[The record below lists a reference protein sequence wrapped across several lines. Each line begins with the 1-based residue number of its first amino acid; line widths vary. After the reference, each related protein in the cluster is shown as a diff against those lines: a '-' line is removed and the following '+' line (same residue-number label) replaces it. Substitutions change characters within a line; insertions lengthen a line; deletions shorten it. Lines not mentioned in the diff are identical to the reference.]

1 MKRNIL
7 LFLCAFLATLG
18 VCAGVF
24 MLMKKQANNEADEA
38 AKQAAAT
45 SASTQTTTPAETP
58 ATTTTPAEQPAETT
72 TPADTTEPQQPKQGQ
87 DSTTTP
93 GEEPATTTP
102 TEQSEPTPE
111 PKQEPEELK
120 LKETP
125 RNAEHKSALT
135 AAAVLDAN
143 DPAAALKNLLEKGE
157 ITQEAAEQLAAWG
170 TQNKVKAVE
179 EVGNSRRPNG
189 DRVTRYRLVSDNGG
203 QDLLIDVVREK
214 NGRTY
219 IESAKPSS
227 SDKTKLDAAADS
239 ITVAEGFVEAV
250 RRGDMAVARTM
261 VTGTEVSDATV
272 AGLCMIFE
280 EGEFKLREQAPI
292 RNTFTTENNA
302 GYLVYVLSP
311 VSTRPANVGME
322 LTRVE
327 DTWRVKAVALDA
339 LLSSY
344 ESIASDEGGHYFPIV
359 KNPKGGDSLAL
370 FFGFDEFE
378 LTPRSMRQLQ
388 IVAEL
393 LKSSKGKLNI
403 SGHTDDVGSEKY
415 NMELSLRRAE
425 TVKKALI
432 SFGVEESQIST
443 EGMGKSQPRRFYTTE
458 DTTEQIDYIRGEN
471 RRAEIYLDFES

>member
-7 LFLCAFLATLG
+7 LFVCAFLATLG

-24 MLMKKQANNEADEA
+24 MLLKQQADKQADEA
-38 AKQAAAT
+38 AAQATASTAAT
-45 SASTQTTTPAETP
+45 STPDPGPTP
-58 ATTTTPAEQPAETT
+58 
-72 TPADTTEPQQPKQGQ
+72 EPQPEPQP
-87 DSTTTP
+87 
-93 GEEPATTTP
+93 EPAPAPAPTP
-102 TEQSEPTPE
+102 EPVVEPQPEPTPE
-111 PKQEPEELK
+111 PQPEPQPEPAPEPQPEPVQ
-120 LKETP
+120 LKEQP

-135 AAAVLDAN
+135 AAAVLEAK
-143 DPAAALKNLLEKGE
+143 DPAAALQELLAKGE

-170 TQNKVKAVE
+170 TRHKVKAVE

-189 DRVTRYRLVSDNGG
+189 DRVTRYRLVSEDGG
-203 QDLLIDVVREK
+203 EDLLIDVVSVK
-214 NGRTY
+214 GGKVF

-227 SDKTKLDAAADS
+227 SDKTKLAPGADS

-250 RRGDMAVARTM
+250 RRGNMTVARTM
-261 VTGTEVSDATV
+261 VTGDMVSDATV

-292 RNTFTTENNA
+292 RNTFSTENNA

-311 VSTRPANVGME
+311 ISTRPANVGME
-322 LTRVE
+322 LTRIE
-327 DTWRVKAVALDA
+327 GNDWRVKAVALDA

-370 FFGFDEFE
+370 FFAFNEFE
-378 LTPRSMRQLQ
+378 LTPRSKRQLQ

-393 LKSSKGKLNI
+393 LKASKGKLDI

-415 NMELSLRRAE
+415 NLQLSIRRAE
-425 TVKKALI
+425 AVKEALV
-432 SFGVEESQIST
+432 SFGVDAAQIST
-443 EGMGKSQPRRFYTTE
+443 EGMGKTQPRRFYTTE

>member
-7 LFLCAFLATLG
+7 LFVCAFLATLG

-24 MLMKKQANNEADEA
+24 MLLKQQANKQADEA
-38 AKQAAAT
+38 AAQATASTAAT
-45 SASTQTTTPAETP
+45 STPDPGPTP
-58 ATTTTPAEQPAETT
+58 DPQP
-72 TPADTTEPQQPKQGQ
+72 EPQP
-87 DSTTTP
+87 
-93 GEEPATTTP
+93 EPAPAPAPTP
-102 TEQSEPTPE
+102 EPVVEPQPEPTPE
-111 PKQEPEELK
+111 PQPDPQPEPTPEPQPEPVQ
-120 LKETP
+120 LKEQP

-135 AAAVLDAN
+135 AAAVLEAK
-143 DPAAALKNLLEKGE
+143 DPAAALQELLAKGE

-170 TQNKVKAVE
+170 TRHKVKAVE

-189 DRVTRYRLVSDNGG
+189 DRVTRYRLVSEDGG
-203 QDLLIDVVREK
+203 EDLLIDVVSVK
-214 NGRTY
+214 GGKVF

-227 SDKTKLDAAADS
+227 SDKTKLAPGADS

-250 RRGDMAVARTM
+250 RRGNMTVARTM
-261 VTGTEVSDATV
+261 VTGDMVSDATV

-292 RNTFTTENNA
+292 RNTFSTENNA

-311 VSTRPANVGME
+311 ISTRPANVGME
-322 LTRVE
+322 LTRIE
-327 DTWRVKAVALDA
+327 GNDWRVKAVALDA

-370 FFGFDEFE
+370 FFAFNEFE
-378 LTPRSMRQLQ
+378 LTPRSKRQLQ

-393 LKSSKGKLNI
+393 LKASKGKLDI

-415 NMELSLRRAE
+415 NLQLSIRRAE
-425 TVKKALI
+425 AVKEALV
-432 SFGVEESQIST
+432 SFGVDAAQIST
-443 EGMGKSQPRRFYTTE
+443 EGMGKTQPRRFYTTE

>member
-24 MLMKKQANNEADEA
+24 LLLKKQADKQADEA
-38 AKQAAAT
+38 ARQAAAT
-45 SASTQTTTPAETP
+45 
-58 ATTTTPAEQPAETT
+58 
-72 TPADTTEPQQPKQGQ
+72 
-87 DSTTTP
+87 
-93 GEEPATTTP
+93 ATTTP
-102 TEQSEPTPE
+102 EPAPAPEIVEPEPVAEPTPAPAPAPE
-111 PKQEPEELK
+111 PAPAPAPAPEVVNPEPAVEPTPAPEPAPAPQPEEIK

-135 AAAVLDAN
+135 AAAVLEAN
-143 DPAAALKNLLEKGE
+143 DPAAALQNLLEKGE
-157 ITQEAAEQLAAWG
+157 ITREAAEQLAAWG
-170 TQNKVKAVE
+170 SRNKVKAVE

-189 DRVTRYRLVSDNGG
+189 DRVTRYRLVAENGG
-203 QDLLIDVVREK
+203 EDLLIDVVREK
-214 NGRTY
+214 SGKTY
-219 IESAKPSS
+219 IEAAKTSS
-227 SDKTKLDAAADS
+227 SDKTRLAPTADS

-250 RRGDMAVARTM
+250 RRGDMTVARTM
-261 VTGTEVSDATV
+261 VTGAEVSDATV

-292 RNTFTTENNA
+292 RNTFTTEKNA

-322 LTRVE
+322 LTLTDE
-327 DTWRVKAVALDA
+327 NTWRVKAVALDA

-378 LTPRSMRQLQ
+378 LTPRSLRQLQ

-393 LKSSKGKLNI
+393 LKASKGKLDI

-425 TVKKALI
+425 TVKKALVDC
-432 SFGVEESQIST
+432 GVDEAQIST
-443 EGMGKSQPRRFYTTE
+443 EGMGKTQPRRFYTTE

>member
-24 MLMKKQANNEADEA
+24 MLLKHQANKQADEA
-38 AKQAAAT
+38 AAQAAA
-45 SASTQTTTPAETP
+45 SMPAPEHVP
-58 ATTTTPAEQPAETT
+58 AP
-72 TPADTTEPQQPKQGQ
+72 EPQPVAQP
-87 DSTTTP
+87 
-93 GEEPATTTP
+93 EPAP
-102 TEQSEPTPE
+102 APAPTPE
-111 PKQEPEELK
+111 PEPVVEPAPSPEPQPEPSPEPAPAPEPQPEQVQ
-120 LKETP
+120 LKEQP

-135 AAAVLDAN
+135 AAAVLEAKDS
-143 DPAAALKNLLEKGE
+143 AAALKNLLEQGE
-157 ITQEAAEQLAAWG
+157 ITPEAARQLAEWG
-170 TQNKVKAVE
+170 AKNKVKAVE

-189 DRVTRYRLVSDNGG
+189 DRVTRYRLVAADGG
-203 QDLLIDVVREK
+203 EDLLIDVVSVK
-214 NGRTY
+214 GGKVY

-227 SDKTKLDAAADS
+227 SDKTRLSSGADS

-250 RRGDMAVARTM
+250 RRGNMTVARTM
-261 VTGTEVSDATV
+261 VTGDQVSDATV

-311 VSTRPANVGME
+311 ISTRPANVGME
-322 LTRVE
+322 LTRTSE
-327 DTWRVKAVALDA
+327 KEWRVKAVALDA

-370 FFGFDEFE
+370 FFGFNEFV
-378 LTPRSMRQLQ
+378 LTPRSMRQLE

-393 LKSSKGKLNI
+393 LKASKGKLDI

-415 NMELSLRRAE
+415 NLELSIRRAE
-425 TVKKALI
+425 AVKAALV
-432 SFGVEESQIST
+432 SFGVNEQQIST

>member
-24 MLMKKQANNEADEA
+24 MLLKQQANNQADEA
-38 AKQAAAT
+38 DKHASTVAAT
-45 SASTQTTTPAETP
+45 PTPEPQPEPQPEPAPAPATTPAPTPDPTP
-58 ATTTTPAEQPAETT
+58 AP
-72 TPADTTEPQQPKQGQ
+72 
-87 DSTTTP
+87 S
-93 GEEPATTTP
+93 EEPAP
-102 TEQSEPTPE
+102 QPEPQPEPTPE
-111 PKQEPEELK
+111 PSGEPTPAPQKPEELK
-120 LKETP
+120 LSETP

-135 AAAVLDAN
+135 AAAVLQAE

-170 TQNKVKAVE
+170 TRHKVKAVE

-189 DRVTRYRLVSDNGG
+189 DRVTRYRLISEDGG

-214 NGRTY
+214 GGRTY

-227 SDKTKLDAAADS
+227 SDKTNLDPQADS

-250 RRGDMAVARTM
+250 RQGNMAIARTM
-261 VTGTEVSDATV
+261 VTGSDVSDATV

-322 LTRVE
+322 LTRIE
-327 DTWRVKAVALDA
+327 GDTWRVKAVALDA

-378 LTPRSMRQLQ
+378 LTPRSLRQLQ

-393 LKSSKGKLNI
+393 LKASKGKLNI

-425 TVKKALI
+425 TVKRALVDC
-432 SFGVEESQIST
+432 GVDEAQIST
-443 EGMGKSQPRRFYTTE
+443 EGMGKSQPRRVYTTE

>member
-7 LFLCAFLATLG
+7 LFVCAFLATLG

-24 MLMKKQANNEADEA
+24 MLLKQQANKQADEA
-38 AKQAAAT
+38 AAQATASTAAT
-45 SASTQTTTPAETP
+45 STPDP
-58 ATTTTPAEQPAETT
+58 
-72 TPADTTEPQQPKQGQ
+72 
-87 DSTTTP
+87 
-93 GEEPATTTP
+93 
-102 TEQSEPTPE
+102 EPTPE
-111 PKQEPEELK
+111 PQPVPQPEPAPAPAPTPEPVVEPQPEPTPEPQPEPQPEPAPEPQPEPVQ
-120 LKETP
+120 LKEQP

-135 AAAVLDAN
+135 AAAVLEAR
-143 DPAAALKNLLEKGE
+143 DPAAALQELLAKGE

-170 TQNKVKAVE
+170 TRHKVKAVE

-189 DRVTRYRLVSDNGG
+189 DRVTRYRLVSEDGG
-203 QDLLIDVVREK
+203 EDLLIDVVSVK
-214 NGRTY
+214 GGKVF

-227 SDKTKLDAAADS
+227 SDKTKLAPGADS

-250 RRGDMAVARTM
+250 RRGNMTVARTM
-261 VTGTEVSDATV
+261 VTGDIVSDATV

-292 RNTFTTENNA
+292 RNTFSTENNA

-311 VSTRPANVGME
+311 ISTRPANVGME
-322 LTRVE
+322 LTRIE
-327 DTWRVKAVALDA
+327 GNDWRVKAVALDA

-370 FFGFDEFE
+370 FFAFNEFE
-378 LTPRSMRQLQ
+378 LTPRSKRQLQ

-393 LKSSKGKLNI
+393 LKASKGKLDI

-415 NMELSLRRAE
+415 NLQLSIRRAE
-425 TVKKALI
+425 AVKEALV
-432 SFGVEESQIST
+432 SFGVDAAQIST
-443 EGMGKSQPRRFYTTE
+443 EGMGKTQPRRFYTTE

>member
-24 MLMKKQANNEADEA
+24 LLLKKQADKQADEA
-38 AKQAAAT
+38 AQQAAAT
-45 SASTQTTTPAETP
+45 ATATPEPTPAPEIAEPEPVVEPTP
-58 ATTTTPAEQPAETT
+58 APA
-72 TPADTTEPQQPKQGQ
+72 
-87 DSTTTP
+87 
-93 GEEPATTTP
+93 
-102 TEQSEPTPE
+102 PTPE
-111 PKQEPEELK
+111 PAPEPAPEVVNPEPAVEPAPAAEPAPAPQPEEIK

-135 AAAVLDAN
+135 AAAVLEAN
-143 DPAAALKNLLEKGE
+143 DPAAALQNLLEKGE
-157 ITQEAAEQLAAWG
+157 ITKEAAEQLAAWG
-170 TQNKVKAVE
+170 SRNKVKAVE
-179 EVGNSRRPNG
+179 EVGNSRRSNG
-189 DRVTRYRLVSDNGG
+189 DRVTRYRLVSENGG
-203 QDLLIDVVREK
+203 EDLLIDVVREK
-214 NGRTY
+214 SGKTY
-219 IESAKPSS
+219 IEAAKTSS
-227 SDKTKLDAAADS
+227 SDKTKLAPTADS

-250 RRGDMAVARTM
+250 RRGDMTVARTM
-261 VTGTEVSDATV
+261 VTGAEVSDATV

-292 RNTFTTENNA
+292 RNTFTTEKNA

-322 LTRVE
+322 LTLTDE
-327 DTWRVKAVALDA
+327 NTWRVKAVALDA

-344 ESIASDEGGHYFPIV
+344 ESIATDEGGHYFPIV

-370 FFGFDEFE
+370 FFGFNEFV

-393 LKSSKGKLNI
+393 LKASKGKLDI

-415 NMELSLRRAE
+415 NLELSIRRAE
-425 TVKKALI
+425 AVKAALV
-432 SFGVEESQIST
+432 SFGVDEAQIST
-443 EGMGKSQPRRFYTTE
+443 EGMGKTQPRRFYTTE

>member
-1 MKRNIL
+1 M
-7 LFLCAFLATLG
+7 
-18 VCAGVF
+18 
-24 MLMKKQANNEADEA
+24 
-38 AKQAAAT
+38 
-45 SASTQTTTPAETP
+45 
-58 ATTTTPAEQPAETT
+58 
-72 TPADTTEPQQPKQGQ
+72 
-87 DSTTTP
+87 
-93 GEEPATTTP
+93 
-102 TEQSEPTPE
+102 
-111 PKQEPEELK
+111 
-120 LKETP
+120 
-125 RNAEHKSALT
+125 
-135 AAAVLDAN
+135 
-143 DPAAALKNLLEKGE
+143 
-157 ITQEAAEQLAAWG
+157 
-170 TQNKVKAVE
+170 E

-189 DRVTRYRLVSDNGG
+189 DRVTRYRLVAENGG
-203 QDLLIDVVREK
+203 EDLLIDVVREK
-214 NGRTY
+214 SGKTY
-219 IESAKPSS
+219 IEAAKTSS
-227 SDKTKLDAAADS
+227 SDKTRLAPTADS

-250 RRGDMAVARTM
+250 RRGDMTVARTM
-261 VTGTEVSDATV
+261 VTGAEVSDATV

-292 RNTFTTENNA
+292 RNTFTTEKNA

-322 LTRVE
+322 LTLTDE
-327 DTWRVKAVALDA
+327 NTWRVKAVALDA

-378 LTPRSMRQLQ
+378 LTPRSLRQLQ

-393 LKSSKGKLNI
+393 LKASKGKLDI

-425 TVKKALI
+425 TVKKALVDC
-432 SFGVEESQIST
+432 GVDEAQIST
-443 EGMGKSQPRRFYTTE
+443 EGMGKTQPRRFYTTE

>member
-7 LFLCAFLATLG
+7 LFLCAFLATIG

-24 MLMKKQANNEADEA
+24 FLLKKQADHQADEA
-38 AKQAAAT
+38 AAQAA
-45 SASTQTTTPAETP
+45 STAATTPAPAPAPAEEPEPVVEPPPAPGVETP
-58 ATTTTPAEQPAETT
+58 PVVEPAPVTEPSPVAEPAPAE
-72 TPADTTEPQQPKQGQ
+72 EPQPE
-87 DSTTTP
+87 TP
-93 GEEPATTTP
+93 
-102 TEQSEPTPE
+102 Q
-111 PKQEPEELK
+111 PEELK
-120 LKETP
+120 LSETP

-135 AAAVLDAN
+135 AAAVLQAK
-143 DPAAALKNLLEKGE
+143 DPAAALKQLLEKGE
-157 ITQEAAEQLAAWG
+157 ITPEAAEQLAAWG
-170 TQNKVKAVE
+170 TRNKVKAVE

-189 DRVTRYRLVSDNGG
+189 DRVTRYRLIAENGG
-203 QDLLIDVVREK
+203 EDLLIDVVREK
-214 NGRTY
+214 SGKTY
-219 IESAKPSS
+219 IEAAKPSA

-250 RRGDMAVARTM
+250 RRGDMTIARTM
-261 VTGTEVSDATV
+261 VTGTQVSDATV

-322 LTRVE
+322 LTRTE
-327 DTWRVKAVALDA
+327 EGPWRVKAVALDA

-344 ESIASDEGGHYFPIV
+344 ESIATEEGGHYFPIV

-370 FFGFDEFE
+370 FFGFNESV

-393 LKSSKGKLNI
+393 LKASKGMLEI

-415 NMELSLRRAE
+415 NLELSIRRADA
-425 TVKKALI
+425 VKAALV
-432 SFGVEESQIST
+432 SYGVNEQQIST

-458 DTTEQIDYIRGEN
+458 DTTEQIDYVRGEN

>member
-24 MLMKKQANNEADEA
+24 MLLKHRANVQADEA
-38 AKQAAAT
+38 AAQAAAT
-45 SASTQTTTPAETP
+45 APAATPEPVPAPTPTDAPKGEPTPAPAPEPAPQPEPVATP
-58 ATTTTPAEQPAETT
+58 EPEPAPEPAPAPAPEPEPQPEPAPQPAEIVL
-72 TPADTTEPQQPKQGQ
+72 PVQ
-87 DSTTTP
+87 
-93 GEEPATTTP
+93 
-102 TEQSEPTPE
+102 
-111 PKQEPEELK
+111 
-120 LKETP
+120 P

-135 AAAVLDAN
+135 AAAVLTTQ

-157 ITQEAAEQLAAWG
+157 ITQAAAEQLAAWG
-170 TQNKVKAVE
+170 TRNKVKAVE

-189 DRVTRYRLVSDNGG
+189 DRVTRYRLVAEAGG
-203 QDLLIDVVREK
+203 QDLLIDVVTQK
-214 NGRTY
+214 DGKTF
-219 IESAKPSS
+219 IESAKVSS
-227 SDKTKLDAAADS
+227 SDKTRLEPGADS

-250 RRGDMAVARTM
+250 RRGDMTVARTM
-261 VTGTEVSDATV
+261 VTGAEVSDATV

-311 VSTRPANVGME
+311 ISTRPANVGME
-322 LTRVE
+322 LTRTGE
-327 DTWRVKAVALDA
+327 ADWRVKAVALDA

-344 ESIASDEGGHYFPIV
+344 ESIATEEGGHYFPIV

-370 FFGFDEFE
+370 FFGFNESV

-393 LKSSKGKLNI
+393 LKASKGVLQI

-415 NMELSLRRAE
+415 NLELSIRRANA
-425 TVKKALI
+425 VKDALV
-432 SFGVEESQIST
+432 SFGVDEKQIST
-443 EGMGKSQPRRFYTTE
+443 EGMGKTQPRRFYTTE

-471 RRAEIYLDFES
+471 RRAEIYLDFEN

>member
-1 MKRNIL
+1 MKRNII

-24 MLMKKQANNEADEA
+24 MLLKHRANVQADEA
-38 AKQAAAT
+38 AAQAAAT
-45 SASTQTTTPAETP
+45 TTAATP
-58 ATTTTPAEQPAETT
+58 
-72 TPADTTEPQQPKQGQ
+72 
-87 DSTTTP
+87 
-93 GEEPATTTP
+93 
-102 TEQSEPTPE
+102 EPTPAPTPTDE
-111 PKQEPEELK
+111 PKGEPAPAPAPAPEPQPEPVVTPEPEPAPAPEPEPAPEPQPAPAPEPQPEEIELPVK
-120 LKETP
+120 P

-135 AAAVLDAN
+135 AAAVLTAK

-170 TQNKVKAVE
+170 TRNKVKAVE

-189 DRVTRYRLVSDNGG
+189 DRVTRYRLVAEDGG
-203 QDLLIDVVREK
+203 QDLLIDVVTQK
-214 NGRTY
+214 GGKTF
-219 IESAKPSS
+219 IESAKVSS
-227 SDKTKLDAAADS
+227 SDKTKLEPGADS

-250 RRGDMAVARTM
+250 RRGNMTVARTM
-261 VTGTEVSDATV
+261 VTGSDVSDATV

-311 VSTRPANVGME
+311 ISTRPANVGME
-322 LTRVE
+322 LTRTE
-327 DTWRVKAVALDA
+327 KNDWRIKAVALDA

-344 ESIASDEGGHYFPIV
+344 ESIATEEGGHYFPIV

-370 FFGFDEFE
+370 FFGFNESV

-393 LKSSKGKLNI
+393 LKASKGVLQI

-415 NMELSLRRAE
+415 NLELSIRRANA
-425 TVKKALI
+425 VKDALV
-432 SFGVEESQIST
+432 SFGVEEKQIST

-471 RRAEIYLDFES
+471 RRAEIYLDFEN

>member
-24 MLMKKQANNEADEA
+24 LLLKTKANKEADQAADQA
-38 AKQAAAT
+38 AKASAAAV
-45 SASTQTTTPAETP
+45 TPAPAPVPSDSPQGEPAPAPAPTP
-58 ATTTTPAEQPAETT
+58 AP
-72 TPADTTEPQQPKQGQ
+72 EPQP
-87 DSTTTP
+87 
-93 GEEPATTTP
+93 EPT
-102 TEQSEPTPE
+102 TPE
-111 PKQEPEELK
+111 PAPAPAPEPEPQPEPVSTAEPQPEPIK
-120 LKETP
+120 LATTP
-125 RNAEHKSALT
+125 RNAEHRSALT
-135 AAAVLDAN
+135 AAAVLEAK
-143 DPAAALKNLLEKGE
+143 DPAGALQNLLSSGE
-157 ITQEAAEQLAAWG
+157 ITKEAAEQLAAWG
-170 TQNKVKAVE
+170 AQNKVKAVE

-189 DRVTRYRLVSDNGG
+189 DRVTRYRLVSANGG
-203 QDLLIDVVREK
+203 DDLLIDVVSVK
-214 NGRTY
+214 GGKTY
-219 IESAKPSS
+219 IESAKTSS
-227 SDKTKLDAAADS
+227 SDKTKLAPGADS

-250 RRGDMAVARTM
+250 RRGNMVVARGM

-292 RNTFTTENNA
+292 RNTFATENNA

-311 VSTRPANVGME
+311 ISTRPANVGIE
-322 LTRVE
+322 LTRIE
-327 DTWRVKAVALDA
+327 NQDWRIKAVAMDA

-344 ESIASDEGGHYFPIV
+344 ESIATEEGGHYFPIV

-370 FFGFDEFE
+370 FFGFNESV

-388 IVAEL
+388 IVSEL
-393 LKSSKGKLNI
+393 LKASKGKLDI

-415 NMELSLRRAE
+415 NLALSIRRAE
-425 TVKKALI
+425 AVKAALV

-443 EGMGKSQPRRFYTTE
+443 EGMGKTQPRRFYTTE

>member
-24 MLMKKQANNEADEA
+24 MLLKQQAN
-38 AKQAAAT
+38 KQAAEAAT
-45 SASTQTTTPAETP
+45 QA
-58 ATTTTPAEQPAETT
+58 ATA
-72 TPADTTEPQQPKQGQ
+72 
-87 DSTTTP
+87 
-93 GEEPATTTP
+93 
-102 TEQSEPTPE
+102 TPE
-111 PKQEPEELK
+111 PAPAPAPEPEPAPAPEPEPQPEPAPEPAPEPEPAPAPEPVAEPEPEPQPEPAPEPQPEELK
-120 LKETP
+120 LREKP
-125 RNAEHKSALT
+125 RNAEHNSALT
-135 AAAVLDAN
+135 AAAVLEAK

-157 ITQEAAEQLAAWG
+157 ITPEAAEQLAAWG
-170 TQNKVKAVE
+170 ARNKVKAVE

-189 DRVTRYRLVSDNGG
+189 DRVTRYRLVAENGG
-203 QDLLIDVVREK
+203 EDLLIDVVSQK
-214 NGRTY
+214 GGKTF
-219 IESAKPSS
+219 IESAKVSS
-227 SDKTKLDAAADS
+227 SDKTKLDPAADS

-250 RRGDMAVARTM
+250 RRGNMTVARTM

-311 VSTRPANVGME
+311 ISTRPANVGME
-322 LTRVE
+322 LTRTE
-327 DTWRVKAVALDA
+327 ENAWRVKAVALDA

-344 ESIASDEGGHYFPIV
+344 ESIATDEGGHYFPIV

-370 FFGFDEFE
+370 FFGFNESV

-393 LKSSKGKLNI
+393 LKASKGVLQI

-415 NMELSLRRAE
+415 NLALSIRRAE
-425 TVKKALI
+425 AVKEALV
-432 SFGVEESQIST
+432 SFGVEEKQIST

>member
-24 MLMKKQANNEADEA
+24 MLLKHQANKQADEA
-38 AKQAAAT
+38 AAQAAAT
-45 SASTQTTTPAETP
+45 SQQSTPAPAPIPVAEPEPAPAPAPVPTPVDPTPAEPTP
-58 ATTTTPAEQPAETT
+58 
-72 TPADTTEPQQPKQGQ
+72 
-87 DSTTTP
+87 
-93 GEEPATTTP
+93 EPAPAPAAEPEPTATP
-102 TEQSEPTPE
+102 EPTPE
-111 PKQEPEELK
+111 PKQEELK
-120 LKETP
+120 LRETP
-125 RNAEHKSALT
+125 RNVEHKSALT
-135 AAAVLDAN
+135 AAAALEAK
-143 DPAAALKNLLEKGE
+143 DPAAAIKTLLEKGE
-157 ITQEAAEQLAAWG
+157 ITQEAAEKLAEWG
-170 TQNKVKAVE
+170 SQHKVKAVE

-189 DRVTRYRLVSDNGG
+189 DRVTRYRLVAEDGSE
-203 QDLLIDVVREK
+203 DLLIDVVRTK
-214 NGRTY
+214 DGRTF
-219 IESAKPSS
+219 IEAAKISS
-227 SDKTKLDAAADS
+227 SDKTRLAPGADS

-250 RRGDMAVARTM
+250 RRGDMTKARGM

-311 VSTRPANVGME
+311 ISTRPANVGME
-322 LTRVE
+322 LTRTGE
-327 DTWRVKAVALDA
+327 QDWRVKAVALDA

-344 ESIASDEGGHYFPIV
+344 ESIATDEGGHYFPIV

-370 FFGFDEFE
+370 FFAFNESV

-393 LKSSKGKLNI
+393 LKASKGKLDI

-415 NMELSLRRAE
+415 NLALSIRRAE
-425 TVKKALI
+425 AVKEALV
-432 SFGVEESQIST
+432 SFGVDAAQIST
-443 EGMGKSQPRRFYTTE
+443 EGMGKTQPRRFYTTE

>member
-7 LFLCAFLATLG
+7 LFVCAFLATLG

-24 MLMKKQANNEADEA
+24 MLLKQQANKQADEA
-38 AKQAAAT
+38 AAQATASTAAT
-45 SASTQTTTPAETP
+45 STPDPGPTP
-58 ATTTTPAEQPAETT
+58 
-72 TPADTTEPQQPKQGQ
+72 EPQPEPQP
-87 DSTTTP
+87 
-93 GEEPATTTP
+93 EPAPAPAPTP
-102 TEQSEPTPE
+102 EPVAGPQPEPTPE
-111 PKQEPEELK
+111 PQPEPQPEPTPEPQPEPVQ
-120 LKETP
+120 LKEQP

-135 AAAVLDAN
+135 AAAVLEAK
-143 DPAAALKNLLEKGE
+143 DPAAALQELLAKGE

-170 TQNKVKAVE
+170 TRHKVKAVE

-189 DRVTRYRLVSDNGG
+189 DRVTRYRLVSEDGG
-203 QDLLIDVVREK
+203 DDLLIDVVSVK
-214 NGRTY
+214 GGKVF

-227 SDKTKLDAAADS
+227 SDKTKLAPGADS

-250 RRGDMAVARTM
+250 RRGNMTVARTM
-261 VTGTEVSDATV
+261 VTGDMVSDATV

-292 RNTFTTENNA
+292 RNTFSTENNA

-311 VSTRPANVGME
+311 ISTRPANVGME
-322 LTRVE
+322 LTRIE
-327 DTWRVKAVALDA
+327 GNDWRVKAVALDA

-370 FFGFDEFE
+370 FFAFNEFE
-378 LTPRSMRQLQ
+378 LTPRSKRQLQ

-393 LKSSKGKLNI
+393 LKASKGKLDI

-415 NMELSLRRAE
+415 NLQLSIRRAE
-425 TVKKALI
+425 AVKEALV
-432 SFGVEESQIST
+432 SFGVDAAQIST
-443 EGMGKSQPRRFYTTE
+443 EGMGKTQPRRFYTTE

>member
-24 MLMKKQANNEADEA
+24 MLLKHRANVQAEEA
-38 AKQAAAT
+38 AAQAAAT
-45 SASTQTTTPAETP
+45 ATPEPVP
-58 ATTTTPAEQPAETT
+58 AP
-72 TPADTTEPQQPKQGQ
+72 
-87 DSTTTP
+87 
-93 GEEPATTTP
+93 TP
-102 TEQSEPTPE
+102 TEEPSGEPEPAPTPVVEPTPE
-111 PKQEPEELK
+111 PAPVVEPEPAPAEPETTPEPEPTPAPAQEELK
-120 LKETP
+120 LRENP

-135 AAAVLDAN
+135 AAAVLEAQ
-143 DPAAALKNLLEKGE
+143 DPAAALKGLLEKGE
-157 ITQEAAEQLAAWG
+157 ITPEAAEQLAAWG
-170 TQNKVKAVE
+170 SRNKIKAVE

-189 DRVTRYRLVSDNGG
+189 DRVTRYRLVSENGG
-203 QDLLIDVVREK
+203 ADLLIDVVSQK
-214 NGRTY
+214 DGKTF
-219 IESAKPSS
+219 IESAKFSS
-227 SDKTKLDAAADS
+227 SDKTKLEPGADS

-250 RRGDMAVARTM
+250 RRGDMVVARSM

-292 RNTFTTENNA
+292 RNTFTTANNA

-311 VSTRPANVGME
+311 ISTRPANVGIE
-322 LTRVE
+322 LTRINE
-327 DTWRVKAVALDA
+327 QDWRVKAVALDA

-344 ESIASDEGGHYFPIV
+344 ESIATEEGGHYFPIV

-370 FFGFDEFE
+370 FFAFNEFE

-393 LKSSKGKLNI
+393 LKASKGILQI

-415 NMELSLRRAE
+415 NLQLSIRRAE
-425 TVKKALI
+425 AVKTALV
-432 SFGVEESQIST
+432 SFGVDEKQIST
-443 EGMGKSQPRRFYTTE
+443 EGMGKTQPRRFYTTE

>member
-7 LFLCAFLATLG
+7 LFVCAFLATLG

-24 MLMKKQANNEADEA
+24 MLLKQQANKQADEA
-38 AKQAAAT
+38 AAQATASTAAA
-45 SASTQTTTPAETP
+45 STPDP
-58 ATTTTPAEQPAETT
+58 
-72 TPADTTEPQQPKQGQ
+72 
-87 DSTTTP
+87 
-93 GEEPATTTP
+93 
-102 TEQSEPTPE
+102 EPTPE
-111 PKQEPEELK
+111 PQPEPQPEPAPAPAPTPEPVVEPQPEPTPEPQPEPTPEPQPEPVQ
-120 LKETP
+120 LKEQP

-135 AAAVLDAN
+135 AAAVLEAK
-143 DPAAALKNLLEKGE
+143 DPAAALKDLLAKGE

-170 TQNKVKAVE
+170 TRHKVKAVE

-189 DRVTRYRLVSDNGG
+189 DRVTRYRLVSEDGG
-203 QDLLIDVVREK
+203 EDLLIDVVSVK
-214 NGRTY
+214 GGKVF

-227 SDKTKLDAAADS
+227 SDKTKLAPGADS

-250 RRGDMAVARTM
+250 RRGNMTVARTM
-261 VTGTEVSDATV
+261 VTGDMVSDATV

-292 RNTFTTENNA
+292 RNTFSTENNA

-311 VSTRPANVGME
+311 ISTRPANVGME
-322 LTRVE
+322 LTRIE
-327 DTWRVKAVALDA
+327 GNDWRVKAVALDA

-370 FFGFDEFE
+370 FFAFNEFE
-378 LTPRSMRQLQ
+378 LTPRSKRQLQ

-393 LKSSKGKLNI
+393 LKASKGKLDI

-415 NMELSLRRAE
+415 NLQLSIRRAE
-425 TVKKALI
+425 AVKEALV
-432 SFGVEESQIST
+432 SFGVDAAQIST
-443 EGMGKSQPRRFYTTE
+443 EGMGKTQPRRFYTTE

>member
-7 LFLCAFLATLG
+7 LFVCAFLATLG

-24 MLMKKQANNEADEA
+24 MLLKQQANKQADEA
-38 AKQAAAT
+38 AAQATAA
-45 SASTQTTTPAETP
+45 SAPEPVPAP
-58 ATTTTPAEQPAETT
+58 
-72 TPADTTEPQQPKQGQ
+72 EPQPVAQP
-87 DSTTTP
+87 
-93 GEEPATTTP
+93 EPAP
-102 TEQSEPTPE
+102 APTPE
-111 PKQEPEELK
+111 PVAEPKEEPAPAPATEPEPKEEPAPAPEPQPEPVQ
-120 LKETP
+120 LKEQP

-135 AAAVLDAN
+135 AAAVLEAK
-143 DPAAALKNLLEKGE
+143 DPAAALKDLLAKGE

-170 TQNKVKAVE
+170 ARNKVKAVE

-189 DRVTRYRLVSDNGG
+189 DRVTRYRLVAEDGG
-203 QDLLIDVVREK
+203 EDLLIDVVRVK
-214 NGRTY
+214 GGKVF
-219 IESAKPSS
+219 IESAKTSS
-227 SDKTKLDAAADS
+227 SDKTKLTPGADS

-250 RRGDMAVARTM
+250 RRGDMTVARAM
-261 VTGTEVSDATV
+261 VTGDMVSDATV

-311 VSTRPANVGME
+311 ISTRPANVGME
-322 LTRVE
+322 LTRTE
-327 DTWRVKAVALDA
+327 GSEWRVKAVALDA

-370 FFGFDEFE
+370 FFAFNEFE
-378 LTPRSMRQLQ
+378 LTPRSKRQLQ

-393 LKSSKGKLNI
+393 LKASKGKLDI

-415 NMELSLRRAE
+415 NLQLSIRRAE
-425 TVKKALI
+425 AVKEALV
-432 SFGVEESQIST
+432 SFGVDAAQIST
-443 EGMGKSQPRRFYTTE
+443 EGMGKTQPRRFYTTE

>member
-7 LFLCAFLATLG
+7 LFVCAFLATLG

-24 MLMKKQANNEADEA
+24 MLLKQKANKQADEA
-38 AKQAAAT
+38 AAQATATAT
-45 SASTQTTTPAETP
+45 STPETTPEPEPQPEPQPEPTP
-58 ATTTTPAEQPAETT
+58 APTPEPVV
-72 TPADTTEPQQPKQGQ
+72 EPQP
-87 DSTTTP
+87 
-93 GEEPATTTP
+93 
-102 TEQSEPTPE
+102 EPTPE
-111 PKQEPEELK
+111 PQPEPQPEPTPEPQPEPVQ
-120 LKETP
+120 LKEQP

-135 AAAVLDAN
+135 AAAVLEAK
-143 DPAAALKNLLEKGE
+143 DPAAALQELLAKGE

-170 TQNKVKAVE
+170 TRHKVKAVE

-189 DRVTRYRLVSDNGG
+189 DRVTRYRLVSEDGG
-203 QDLLIDVVREK
+203 EDLLIDVVSVK
-214 NGRTY
+214 GGKVF

-227 SDKTKLDAAADS
+227 SDKTKLAPGADS

-250 RRGDMAVARTM
+250 RRGNMTVARTM
-261 VTGTEVSDATV
+261 VTGDMVSDATV

-292 RNTFTTENNA
+292 RNTFSTENNA

-311 VSTRPANVGME
+311 ISTRPANVGME
-322 LTRVE
+322 LTRIE
-327 DTWRVKAVALDA
+327 GNDWRVKAVALDA

-370 FFGFDEFE
+370 FFAFNEFE
-378 LTPRSMRQLQ
+378 LTPRSKRQLQ

-393 LKSSKGKLNI
+393 LKASKGKLDI

-415 NMELSLRRAE
+415 NLQLSIRRAE
-425 TVKKALI
+425 AVKEALV
-432 SFGVEESQIST
+432 SFGVDAAQIST
-443 EGMGKSQPRRFYTTE
+443 EGMGKTQPRRFYTTE

>member
-7 LFLCAFLATLG
+7 LFVCAFLATLG

-24 MLMKKQANNEADEA
+24 MLLKQQANKQADEA
-38 AKQAAAT
+38 AAQATASTAAT
-45 SASTQTTTPAETP
+45 STPDPGPTP
-58 ATTTTPAEQPAETT
+58 
-72 TPADTTEPQQPKQGQ
+72 EPQPEPQP
-87 DSTTTP
+87 
-93 GEEPATTTP
+93 EPAPAPAPTP
-102 TEQSEPTPE
+102 EPVVEPQPEPTPE
-111 PKQEPEELK
+111 PQPEPQPEPAPEPQPESVQ
-120 LKETP
+120 LKEQP

-135 AAAVLDAN
+135 AAAVLEAK
-143 DPAAALKNLLEKGE
+143 DPAAALQELLAKGE

-170 TQNKVKAVE
+170 TRHKVKAVE

-189 DRVTRYRLVSDNGG
+189 DRVTRYRLVSEDGG
-203 QDLLIDVVREK
+203 EDLLIDVVSVK
-214 NGRTY
+214 GGKVF

-227 SDKTKLDAAADS
+227 SDKTKLAPGADS

-250 RRGDMAVARTM
+250 RRGNMTVARTM
-261 VTGTEVSDATV
+261 VTGDMVSDATV

-292 RNTFTTENNA
+292 RNTFSTENNA

-311 VSTRPANVGME
+311 ISTRPANVGME
-322 LTRVE
+322 LTRIE
-327 DTWRVKAVALDA
+327 GNDWRVKAVALDA

-370 FFGFDEFE
+370 FFAFNEFE
-378 LTPRSMRQLQ
+378 LTPRSKRQLQ

-393 LKSSKGKLNI
+393 LKASKGKLDI

-415 NMELSLRRAE
+415 NLQLSIRRAE
-425 TVKKALI
+425 AVKEALV
-432 SFGVEESQIST
+432 SFGVDAAQIST
-443 EGMGKSQPRRFYTTE
+443 EGMGKTQPRRFYTTE

>member
-7 LFLCAFLATLG
+7 LFVCAFLATLG
-18 VCAGVF
+18 VCVGVF
-24 MLMKKQANNEADEA
+24 MLLKQQANKQADEA
-38 AKQAAAT
+38 AAQATASTAAT
-45 SASTQTTTPAETP
+45 STPDPGPTP
-58 ATTTTPAEQPAETT
+58 
-72 TPADTTEPQQPKQGQ
+72 EPQPEPQP
-87 DSTTTP
+87 
-93 GEEPATTTP
+93 EPAPAPAPTP
-102 TEQSEPTPE
+102 EPVVEPQPEPTPE
-111 PKQEPEELK
+111 PQPEPQPEPAPEPQPEPVQ
-120 LKETP
+120 LKEQP

-135 AAAVLDAN
+135 AAAVLEAK
-143 DPAAALKNLLEKGE
+143 DPAAALQELLAKGE

-170 TQNKVKAVE
+170 TRHKVKAVE

-189 DRVTRYRLVSDNGG
+189 DRVTRYRLVSEDGG
-203 QDLLIDVVREK
+203 EDLLIDVVSVK
-214 NGRTY
+214 GGKVF

-227 SDKTKLDAAADS
+227 SDKTKLAPGADS

-250 RRGDMAVARTM
+250 RRGNMTVARTM
-261 VTGTEVSDATV
+261 VTGDMVSDATV

-292 RNTFTTENNA
+292 RNTFSTENNA

-311 VSTRPANVGME
+311 ISTRPANVGME
-322 LTRVE
+322 LTRIE
-327 DTWRVKAVALDA
+327 GNDWRVKAVALDA

-370 FFGFDEFE
+370 FFAFNEFE
-378 LTPRSMRQLQ
+378 LTPRSKRQLQ

-393 LKSSKGKLNI
+393 LKASKGKLDI

-415 NMELSLRRAE
+415 NLQLSIRRAE
-425 TVKKALI
+425 AVKEALV
-432 SFGVEESQIST
+432 SFGVDAAQIST
-443 EGMGKSQPRRFYTTE
+443 EGMGKTQPRRFYTTE